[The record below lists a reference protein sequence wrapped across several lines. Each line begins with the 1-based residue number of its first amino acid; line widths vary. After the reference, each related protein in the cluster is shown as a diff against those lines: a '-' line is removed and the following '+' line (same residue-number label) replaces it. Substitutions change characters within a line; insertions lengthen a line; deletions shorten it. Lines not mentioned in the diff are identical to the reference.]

1 MQLSTE
7 ELRAAVLIA
16 RAAAL
21 NAEIAGMIAEN
32 QWRQSNGNAMAY
44 DEAARVLTQH
54 DPAFLEFDV
63 PRNVVRIERED
74 RMPCA

>member
-1 MQLSTE
+1 MQLATE
-7 ELRAAVLIA
+7 ELRAAVLVA

-44 DEAARVLTQH
+44 DEEAFFQAIARNGLGENGVTQVAIH
-54 DPAFLEFDV
+54 GCL
-63 PRNVVRIERED
+63 
-74 RMPCA
+74 